1 MSYPINAPVD
11 FVNSNGGTDTLNF
24 EADGPATNLLNKI
37 ENFVTTTAGD
47 MLYRDTGANNYLER
61 LPIGTA
67 NQVLISNGTK
77 PVWSGSIAPSGQG
90 TFTAYVTGS
99 VVGIPTSRNGGA
111 NPGAWFSLS
120 NTYVTWSTAVPGNNP
135 DAAFTTATGLFTAPS
150 AGYYSFDAVVTFD
163 SGNNTNSG
171 SGLPAL
177 SLPRGTSV
185 RQAQIYSPTLG
196 GGTAI
201 ATVVRQAE
209 PSNSNCTSVS
219 ISATNVLL
227 AAADTVVIRVR
238 HDRDDVN
245 TVTIGN
251 PAISIPSQT
260 YFTGRRTR

>member
-47 MLYRDTGANNYLER
+47 MVYRDTGANNYLER

-67 NQVLISNGTK
+67 NQVLISDGTK
-77 PVWSGSIAPSGQG
+77 PVWSGSVVPSGQG

-99 VVGIPTSRNGGA
+99 IAGVPTSRNGGV
-111 NPGAWFSLS
+111 NPGVWFSLS

-135 DAAFTTATGLFTAPS
+135 DSVFTAASGLFTAPA
-150 AGYYSFDAVVTFD
+150 AGYYTFDAVVTFD
-163 SGNNTNSG
+163 SGSG
-171 SGLPAL
+171 VNAGAGLPVL
-177 SLPRGTSV
+177 SLPNGTSV

-196 GGTAI
+196 GGTALS
-201 ATVVRQAE
+201 TVVRQVE
-209 PSNSNCTSVS
+209 PSNSNCTAVS
-219 ISATNVLL
+219 ICASNVLL
-227 AAADTVVIRVR
+227 SAADTVEIRVR
-238 HDRDDVN
+238 HDRDIAN

-251 PAISIPSQT
+251 PAISVPSQT
-260 YFTGRRTR
+260 YFTGRRIR